1 MFELLGNVVTESAL
15 SYEDNAFMESYS
27 TGWECNYS
35 DACDALLYTAME
47 SEQNFN
53 AIMQATMVQEA
64 SYFMEHG
71 TEMIYEAADF
81 KAFFGKIKAAVLKA
95 WEKIKAIFK
104 KVFDTIASWVSSD
117 KSYISRNS
125 DDMKKAN
132 GTKIDF
138 EGYNITHYNLII
150 EIVDKVDDY
159 DDLTKILTR
168 KKVSD
173 ESIQKDI
180 LKDIAKCSTREKY
193 LEYAE
198 KKLGLDKKVTIKTYN
213 ADACIEEIKTAK
225 KSKEAANKDYDYAK
239 KLFAAMTA
247 LCDKLAR
254 EAQTVKAKDKD
265 GNDTDKDMF
274 TDKEKT
280 SITAAAG
287 EFSKAIGF
295 FTSLA
300 NSALNLEI
308 KAINVAHDQAK
319 KMTTKALAEYN
330 KKDKKAKNESFFY
343 GVDSVELI

>member
-15 SYEDNAFMESYS
+15 SDEDNAFMESYS

-71 TEMIYEAADF
+71 TEMVYEAVDF

-95 WEKIKAIFK
+95 WEKVKAIFK
-104 KVFDTIASWVSSD
+104 KVFDTIAGWVTSD

-138 EGYNITHYNLII
+138 EGYNITHYNLIDDI
-150 EIVDKVDDY
+150 ISVVGDYEYEEI
-159 DDLTKILTR
+159 LTKS
-168 KKVSD
+168 KVSD
-173 ESIQKDI
+173 ESIQKTI

-198 KKLGLDKKVTIKTYN
+198 KQLGLNKKVTIKTYN
-213 ADACIEEIKTAK
+213 ADACIEEIKSAK

-239 KLFAAMTA
+239 KLFASLSAS
-247 LCDKLAR
+247 CDKAAR
-254 EAQTVKAKDKD
+254 EPQTLKT
-265 GNDTDKDMF
+265 NDDKDMF

-287 EFSKAIGF
+287 EFSKAMGF

-319 KMTTKALAEYN
+319 KMTSKALAEYN
-330 KKDKKAKNESFFY
+330 KKDKKAKNESCLY